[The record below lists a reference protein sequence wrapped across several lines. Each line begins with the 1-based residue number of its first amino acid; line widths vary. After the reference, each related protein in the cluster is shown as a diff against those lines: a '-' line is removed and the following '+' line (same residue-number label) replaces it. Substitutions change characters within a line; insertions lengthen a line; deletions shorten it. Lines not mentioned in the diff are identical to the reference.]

1 MSFNF
6 NFGGMPNMDFSSQD
20 YGFDQGIGQF
30 GQEAMDKR
38 QQANEAR
45 NSASNQYEADVADFR
60 DREATEAEDTLNN
73 IINQGGIGGLQN
85 WNWEGEPGFTP
96 NTQQYGGITN
106 NASQGRSSYDPVDN
120 WGEPGFE
127 AYIPESEIIDPIQDF
142 TPAEVSP
149 FVDTNP
155 FNDIWEAPVAEV
167 TDNVGAGAGGD
178 PRTDFV
184 PVNNPFEPVVEV
196 DYPGLGVLDPVD
208 PIVDIPGFGDVDDP
222 GPIPTVDIPP
232 YIPPYTPPPPPVY
245 GADDG
250 SGGGYEEENGGGY
263 GNGEENGGT
272 PPPPPPPPPPPWGPT
287 AGPMNR
293 LIAMQSGMF
302 GGSPAG
308 PYRPYEEPS
317 GTTYLNQPAPFPV
330 MHGNRGGVV
339 QANQGQYI
347 NQQPTRNLK
356 KLFNNPLDKGLGQLP
371 VMGQNDTLT
380 QTVQAGFRP
389 RR

>member
-1 MSFNF
+1 
-6 NFGGMPNMDFSSQD
+6 MPS
-20 YGFDQGIGQF
+20 
-30 GQEAMDKR
+30 
-38 QQANEAR
+38 
-45 NSASNQYEADVADFR
+45 
-60 DREATEAEDTLNN
+60 T
-73 IINQGGIGGLQN
+73 
-85 WNWEGEPGFTP
+85 PGCP
-96 NTQQYGGITN
+96 YPP
-106 NASQGRSSYDPVDN
+106 GRPSLPV
-120 WGEPGFE
+120 
-127 AYIPESEIIDPIQDF
+127 
-142 TPAEVSP
+142 P
-149 FVDTNP
+149 FP
-155 FNDIWEAPVAEV
+155 PLSLA
-167 TDNVGAGAGGD
+167 AGAGL
-178 PRTDFV
+178 P
-184 PVNNPFEPVVEV
+184 PPF
-196 DYPGLGVLDPVD
+196 
-208 PIVDIPGFGDVDDP
+208 
-222 GPIPTVDIPP
+222 PP
-232 YIPPYTPPPPPVY
+232 LPLAAPPPPPPVY
-245 GADDG
+245 L
-250 SGGGYEEENGGGY
+250 
-263 GNGEENGGT
+263 
-272 PPPPPPPPPPPWGPT
+272 GPT